1 MRGSP
6 EEILGTPNEGPGVP
20 HRREKSLPGPT
31 SSLRGSPEEKAKVPL
46 PSCPDPYGGRCGPCA
61 QEGTVPSPWPRGHQD
76 PSCPLTEEQ
85 GLGSGMWP
93 RA

>member
-1 MRGSP
+1 MRGSL
-6 EEILGTPNEGPGVP
+6 EEVLGTPNAGPGA
-20 HRREKSLPGPT
+20 HTEG
-31 SSLRGSPEEKAKVPL
+31 RGLYQDPNPAPEGTRKRKAKVPL

-61 QEGTVPSPWPRGHQD
+61 QEGTVPNPWPRGHQD